1 MRKTTLVKYV
11 LIVGSLIAWGAF
23 CWIKIPQY
31 QAENRAKDV
40 KLRIQIQQ
48 EHDRNYVDI
57 IDSEDNMHSVPR
69 SEYEEAHKEDIYIQ
83 QYFNQNISIMNV
95 PSTETKTEESTEEES
110 TETKAAET
118 KAEESKAEEYTEEES
133 YMEYDKATLELLARL
148 CESEAGIESYQCK
161 VYVASV
167 VLNRCLSEDH
177 PDTIKEVIWERVGG
191 TPQFSV
197 TIKYNGT
204 CMLEKVEPS
213 KDSFKAARHVLDH
226 GPQLPEDVTVFY
238 SNSCKGN
245 WVATRETY
253 ITIDHTTFAY
263 YWRKE

>member
-11 LIVGSLIAWGAF
+11 LIVGGLIAWGAF

-31 QAENRAKDV
+31 QAENRAKEI
-40 KLRIQIQQ
+40 KLRIQIQR

-57 IDSEDNMHSVPR
+57 IDSEGNIHSVPR
-69 SEYEEAHKEDIYIQ
+69 SEYEEAHKEDITDTP
-83 QYFNQNISIMNV
+83 NIA
-95 PSTETKTEESTEEES
+95 TETAEPIEEEI
-110 TETKAAET
+110 
-118 KAEESKAEEYTEEES
+118 S
-133 YMEYDKATLELLARL
+133 YMEYDEETLELLARL

-177 PDTIKEVIWERVGG
+177 PDTIKEVIWERVNG

-197 TIKYNGT
+197 TIKHNGT
-204 CMLEKVEPS
+204 CMLNSVEPS
-213 KDSFKAARHVLDH
+213 KDSFKAARYVLNH
-226 GPQLPEDVTVFY
+226 GPQLPKDVTVFY
-238 SNSCKGN
+238 SNTCKGN
-245 WVATRETY
+245 WVTTREIYTTLDN
-253 ITIDHTTFAY
+253 TIFAY

>member
-11 LIVGSLIAWGAF
+11 LIVGGLIAWGAF

-31 QAENRAKDV
+31 QAENRAKEI
-40 KLRIQIQQ
+40 KLRIQIQR

-57 IDSEDNMHSVPR
+57 IDSEGNIHSVPR
-69 SEYEEAHKEDIYIQ
+69 SEYEEAHKEDIT
-83 QYFNQNISIMNV
+83 NTPNIT
-95 PSTETKTEESTEEES
+95 TETAEPIEEEI
-110 TETKAAET
+110 
-118 KAEESKAEEYTEEES
+118 S
-133 YMEYDKATLELLARL
+133 YMEYDEATLGLLARL

-177 PDTIKEVIWERVGG
+177 PDTIKEVIWERVNG

-197 TIKYNGT
+197 TIKHNGT
-204 CMLEKVEPS
+204 CMLNSVEPS
-213 KDSFKAARHVLDH
+213 KDSFKAARYVLNH
-226 GPQLPEDVTVFY
+226 GPQLPKDVTVFY
-238 SNSCKGN
+238 SNTCKGN
-245 WVATRETY
+245 WVTTREIYTTLDN
-253 ITIDHTTFAY
+253 TIFAY

>member
-11 LIVGSLIAWGAF
+11 LIVGGLIAWGAF

-31 QAENRAKDV
+31 QAENRAKDA
-40 KLRIQIQQ
+40 KLRMQIQQ

-57 IDSEDNMHSVPR
+57 IDSEGNIHSVPR

-83 QYFNQNISIMNV
+83 QYFDYNTSIINV
-95 PSTETKTEESTEEES
+95 PTTETRTEEPTEEV
-110 TETKAAET
+110 
-118 KAEESKAEEYTEEES
+118 S
-133 YMEYDKATLELLARL
+133 YMEYDEATLELLARL

-177 PDTIKEVIWERVGG
+177 PDTIEEVIWERVSG

-197 TIKYNGT
+197 TIKHNGT
-204 CMLEKVEPS
+204 CMLESVEPS
-213 KDSFKAARHVLDH
+213 EDSFKAAQYVLDH
-226 GPQLPEDVTVFY
+226 GPQLPKDVTVFY

-245 WVATRETY
+245 WVTTRETY
-253 ITIDHTTFAY
+253 TTIDHTIFAY

>member
-31 QAENRAKDV
+31 QTENRAKDA
-40 KLRIQIQQ
+40 KLRMQIQQ

-57 IDSEDNMHSVPR
+57 IDSEGNIHSVPR

-83 QYFNQNISIMNV
+83 QYFDYNTFIINV
-95 PSTETKTEESTEEES
+95 PTTETKTEEPTEEV
-110 TETKAAET
+110 
-118 KAEESKAEEYTEEES
+118 S
-133 YMEYDKATLELLARL
+133 YMEYDEATLELLARL
-148 CESEAGIESYQCK
+148 CEAEAGIESYQCK

-167 VLNRCLSEDH
+167 VLNRCLSEYH
-177 PDTIKEVIWERVGG
+177 PDTIEEVIWERVSG

-197 TIKYNGT
+197 TIKHNGT
-204 CMLEKVEPS
+204 CMIESVEPS
-213 KDSFKAARHVLDH
+213 EDAFKAAQYVLDH
-226 GPQLPEDVTVFY
+226 GPQLPKDVTVFY
-238 SNSCKGN
+238 SNTCKGD
-245 WVATRETY
+245 WVTTRETY
-253 ITIDHTTFAY
+253 TTLDHTTFAY

>member
-31 QAENRAKDV
+31 QAENSAKEA
-40 KLRIQIQQ
+40 KLRMQIQQ

-57 IDSEDNMHSVPR
+57 IDSEGNIHSIPE
-69 SEYEEAHKEDIYIQ
+69 SEYEEAHKEDIT
-83 QYFNQNISIMNV
+83 NV
-95 PSTETKTEESTEEES
+95 PNIVTETAEPTEEE
-110 TETKAAET
+110 
-118 KAEESKAEEYTEEES
+118 EEEEEIS
-133 YMEYDKATLELLARL
+133 YMEYNETTLELLARL

-167 VLNRCLSEDH
+167 VLNRCLSEYH
-177 PDTIKEVIWERVGG
+177 PDTIEEVIWERVSG

-197 TIKYNGT
+197 TIKHNGT
-204 CMLEKVEPS
+204 CMLESVEPS
-213 KDSFKAARHVLDH
+213 EDSFKAAQYVLDH
-226 GPQLPEDVTVFY
+226 GPQLPKDVTVFY
-238 SNSCKGN
+238 SNTCKGD
-245 WVATRETY
+245 WVTTRETY
-253 ITIDHTTFAY
+253 TTLDHTTFAY

>member
-11 LIVGSLIAWGAF
+11 LIVGGLIAWGAF

-31 QAENRAKDV
+31 QAENRAKEI

-57 IDSEDNMHSVPR
+57 IDSEGNIHSVPR
-69 SEYEEAHKEDIYIQ
+69 SEYEEAHKEDIT
-83 QYFNQNISIMNV
+83 NTPNIA
-95 PSTETKTEESTEEES
+95 TETAEPTNTPNIATETTEPIEEEI
-110 TETKAAET
+110 
-118 KAEESKAEEYTEEES
+118 S
-133 YMEYDKATLELLARL
+133 YMEYDEATLELLARL

-177 PDTIKEVIWERVGG
+177 PDTIKEVIWERVNG

-197 TIKYNGT
+197 TIKHNGT
-204 CMLEKVEPS
+204 CMLNSVEPS
-213 KDSFKAARHVLDH
+213 RDSFKAAQHVLDH
-226 GPQLPEDVTVFY
+226 GPQLPKDVTVFY
-238 SNSCKGN
+238 SNTCKGN
-245 WVATRETY
+245 WVTTRETY
-253 ITIDHTTFAY
+253 TTLDHTTFAY

>member
-11 LIVGSLIAWGAF
+11 LIVGGLIAWGAF

-31 QAENRAKDV
+31 QAENRAKDA
-40 KLRIQIQQ
+40 KLRMQIQQ

-57 IDSEDNMHSVPR
+57 IDSEGNIHSVPR

-83 QYFNQNISIMNV
+83 QYFDYNTFIINA
-95 PSTETKTEESTEEES
+95 PTTETRTEEPTE
-110 TETKAAET
+110 KV
-118 KAEESKAEEYTEEES
+118 S
-133 YMEYDKATLELLARL
+133 YMEYDEATLELLARL

-167 VLNRCLSEDH
+167 VLNRCLSEYH
-177 PDTIKEVIWERVGG
+177 PDTIEEVIWERVSG

-197 TIKYNGT
+197 TIKHNGT
-204 CMLEKVEPS
+204 CMLESVEPS
-213 KDSFKAARHVLDH
+213 EDSFKAAQYVLDH
-226 GPQLPEDVTVFY
+226 GPQLPKDVTVFY

-245 WVATRETY
+245 WVTTREIYT
-253 ITIDHTTFAY
+253 TIDHTIFAY

>member
-31 QAENRAKDV
+31 QAENRAKDA
-40 KLRIQIQQ
+40 KLRMQIQQ

-57 IDSEDNMHSVPR
+57 IDSEGNIHSVPR

-83 QYFNQNISIMNV
+83 QYFDYNTFIINV
-95 PSTETKTEESTEEES
+95 PTTETKTEEPTEEV
-110 TETKAAET
+110 
-118 KAEESKAEEYTEEES
+118 S
-133 YMEYDKATLELLARL
+133 YMEYDEATLELLARL

-167 VLNRCLSEDH
+167 VLNRCLSKQH
-177 PDTIKEVIWERVGG
+177 PNTIKKVIWERVSG

-197 TIKYNGT
+197 TIKHNGT
-204 CMLEKVEPS
+204 CMLEKVKPS
-213 KDSFKAARHVLDH
+213 KDSFKAAQYVLDH
-226 GPQLPEDVTVFY
+226 GPQLPKDVTVFY
-238 SNSCKGN
+238 SNTCKGN
-245 WVATRETY
+245 WVTTRETY
-253 ITIDHTTFAY
+253 TTLDHTIFAY

>member
-31 QAENRAKDV
+31 QAENRARDA
-40 KLRIQIQQ
+40 KLRMQIQQ
-48 EHDRNYVDI
+48 EYDRNYVDI
-57 IDSEDNMHSVPR
+57 IDSAGNIHSVPR
-69 SEYEEAHKEDIYIQ
+69 SEYEEAHKEDII
-83 QYFNQNISIMNV
+83 NV
-95 PSTETKTEESTEEES
+95 PNMAIETIEPTNVSTTETKTEEPTEEV
-110 TETKAAET
+110 
-118 KAEESKAEEYTEEES
+118 S
-133 YMEYDKATLELLARL
+133 YMEYDEATLELLARL

-167 VLNRCLSEDH
+167 VLNRCLSENH
-177 PDTIKEVIWERVGG
+177 PDTIEEVIWERVGG

-197 TIKYNGT
+197 TIKHNGT
-204 CMLEKVEPS
+204 CMLESVEPS
-213 KDSFKAARHVLDH
+213 EDSFKAAQYVLEH

-238 SNSCKGN
+238 SNICKGN
-245 WVATRETY
+245 WVTTRETY
-253 ITIDHTTFAY
+253 TTLDHTIFAY

>member
-31 QAENRAKDV
+31 QAENRAKEI
-40 KLRIQIQQ
+40 KLRIQIQR

-57 IDSEDNMHSVPR
+57 IDSEGNIHSVPR
-69 SEYEEAHKEDIYIQ
+69 SEYEEAHKEDITDTP
-83 QYFNQNISIMNV
+83 NIAI
-95 PSTETKTEESTEEES
+95 ETAEPIEEEI
-110 TETKAAET
+110 
-118 KAEESKAEEYTEEES
+118 S
-133 YMEYDKATLELLARL
+133 YMEYDEATLELLARL

-177 PDTIKEVIWERVGG
+177 PDTIKEVIWERVNG

-197 TIKYNGT
+197 TIKHNGT
-204 CMLEKVEPS
+204 CMLNSVEPS
-213 KDSFKAARHVLDH
+213 KDSFKAARYVLNH
-226 GPQLPEDVTVFY
+226 GPQLPKDVTVFY
-238 SNSCKGN
+238 SNTCKGN
-245 WVATRETY
+245 WVTTRETY
-253 ITIDHTTFAY
+253 TTLDHTIFAY

>member
-23 CWIKIPQY
+23 CGIKISQY
-31 QAENRAKDV
+31 QAENRAKEA
-40 KLRIQIQQ
+40 KLRMQIQQ

-57 IDSEDNMHSVPR
+57 IDSEGNIHSIPE
-69 SEYEEAHKEDIYIQ
+69 SEYEEAHKEDIT
-83 QYFNQNISIMNV
+83 NAPNIVIETAEPTNAPNIV
-95 PSTETKTEESTEEES
+95 TETIEPTEEEI
-110 TETKAAET
+110 
-118 KAEESKAEEYTEEES
+118 S
-133 YMEYDKATLELLARL
+133 YMEYDETTLELLARL

-177 PDTIKEVIWERVGG
+177 PDTIKEVIWERVNG

-197 TIKYNGT
+197 TIEHNGT
-204 CMLEKVEPS
+204 CMLNSVEPS
-213 KDSFKAARHVLDH
+213 KDSFKAARYVLNH
-226 GPQLPEDVTVFY
+226 GPQLPKDVTVFY
-238 SNSCKGN
+238 SNTCKGN
-245 WVATRETY
+245 WVTTRETY
-253 ITIDHTTFAY
+253 TTIDRTIFAY